1 MRFLFC
7 LAVLLLSA
15 AASAQALPQAA
26 RAYLGD
32 WTIVDETTN
41 EAQAVVRITEA
52 RGSTGSAPVVEGRI
66 VRLLPTAEYP
76 RPAFV
81 CADCEGQYRGVDLR
95 QVLLIREMRWDG
107 SRFSGG
113 RIVDPEAAKTYRA
126 SLTLDGA
133 SRLRVRGYIG
143 IPALG
148 RTQVWMRAR

>member
-1 MRFLFC
+1 MRLSFC
-7 LAVLLLSA
+7 LAVVLSSA
-15 AASAQALPQAA
+15 AASAQALPPAA

-32 WTIVDETTN
+32 WTIVDETSN

-52 RGSTGSAPVVEGRI
+52 RGGVEGRI
-66 VRLLPTAEYP
+66 VRLLPTVEYP

-81 CADCEGQYRGVDLR
+81 CADCAGEYRGADLR

-113 RIVDPEAAKTYRA
+113 RIVDPKAAKTYRA

-148 RTQVWMRAR
+148 RTQVWRRAR